1 MTATQRRTR
10 EALRKVGTRRQT
22 NNQQTATLR
31 RDTKRVLE
39 RAKRDDIPIGE
50 AATLAGVSRS
60 TAYEVYLQ
68 GDSHARDSRARKNT
82 RSADGRAPKGQR
94 HPKQTRKVQGANA
107 RKPQRRRKAQ
117 ALELLTEVPDWAGTM
132 KAPDLLM
139 AVPKIG
145 RVKCNRILNT
155 CRIAPSK
162 TIGGMTERQ
171 RRELSN
177 EIRKF

>member
-1 MTATQRRTR
+1 MHETAAPERTLDQRMA
-10 EALRKVGTRRQT
+10 ALRKG
-22 NNQQTATLR
+22 N
-31 RDTKRVLE
+31 
-39 RAKRDDIPIGE
+39 DIR
-50 AATLAGVSRS
+50 SR
-60 TAYEVYLQ
+60 
-68 GDSHARDSRARKNT
+68 RARFK
-82 RSADGRAPKGQR
+82 AQMRASRNG
-94 HPKQTRKVQGANA
+94 GG
-107 RKPQRRRKAQ
+107 KAQ